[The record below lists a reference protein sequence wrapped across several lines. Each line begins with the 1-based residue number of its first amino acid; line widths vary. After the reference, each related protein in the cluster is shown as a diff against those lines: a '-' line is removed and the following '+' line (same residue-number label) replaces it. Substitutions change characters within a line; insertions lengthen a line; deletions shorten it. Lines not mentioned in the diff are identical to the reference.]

1 MANVIAYTRV
11 STAKQGIGLDAQ
23 MTMIRSWAAAHGAD
37 IISEY
42 SEKESGKDTIHRAE
56 LQAAI
61 AEAKRTGATLVVA
74 KLDRLSRDVA
84 NIFELKK
91 DTKLHFEV
99 CDMDASDT
107 MMLGIFAT
115 LAQKERELISERT
128 KAAIAAKKAKK
139 MELLRQ
145 AAQTNDAA
153 LSAALKAEAEAIKD
167 SGNPNAAEHMRRI
180 NHMGAAARKA
190 AADSS
195 AANRHAYNA
204 IRLMDGT
211 LQTKAD
217 FLNAEGY
224 TTPKGHAYTRQQVK
238 RLIERF
244 A

>member
-23 MTMIRSWAAAHGAD
+23 MTMIKAWAAAHGAD
-37 IISEY
+37 IIAEY

-91 DTKLHFEV
+91 DARLHFEV

-107 MMLGIFAT
+107 LQLGILAA

-128 KAAIAAKKAKK
+128 KAALAEKKAQGVK
-139 MELLRQ
+139 L
-145 AAQTNDAA
+145 
-153 LSAALKAEAEAIKD
+153 
-167 SGNPNAAEHMRRI
+167 GNPNAAEHMRRI

-211 LQTKAD
+211 LQAKAD